1 MQKTQKNT
9 QTIITTVKNSTISA
23 YDRGLNYG
31 DGFFTT
37 AKVVN
42 GQVEHWSHHKAR
54 LIECATRLG
63 FPLVDIAELE
73 AHIAKSIAEHTL
85 CVLKIV
91 ITRGAGGRGYG
102 LPQTCNVTVLLSVL
116 EYPQNYSRLV
126 NEGISLNI
134 SPIKLAAQP
143 LLAGLKTLNR
153 LEQVLIKKALQT
165 QPCDDVLVLDY
176 NNNVIEASAANIIAI
191 KQNKLFTPSLNECG
205 IKGVYLQSLCDKLA
219 VDFKCV
225 SIADLLEADAVF
237 ICNSLMG
244 VVPINRLEQRSF
256 DIVHSQLL
264 LNKLLAKEAKC

>member
-1 MQKTQKNT
+1 
-9 QTIITTVKNSTISA
+9 
-23 YDRGLNYG
+23 
-31 DGFFTT
+31 
-37 AKVVN
+37 
-42 GQVEHWSHHKAR
+42 
-54 LIECATRLG
+54 
-63 FPLVDIAELE
+63 
-73 AHIAKSIAEHTL
+73 
-85 CVLKIV
+85 
-91 ITRGAGGRGYG
+91 
-102 LPQTCNVTVLLSVL
+102 VLLSVL
-116 EYPQNYSRLV
+116 EYPQNYSRLA

>member
-54 LIECATRLG
+54 LIECAARLG

-91 ITRGAGGRGYG
+91 ITRGEGGRGYG

-116 EYPQNYSRLV
+116 EYPQNYSRLA

-165 QPCDDVLVLDY
+165 QLCDDVLVLDY

-244 VVPINRLEQRSF
+244 VVPVNRLEQRSF

>member
-54 LIECATRLG
+54 LIECAARLG

-91 ITRGAGGRGYG
+91 ITRGEGGRGYG

-116 EYPQNYSRLV
+116 EYPQNYSRR
-126 NEGISLNI
+126 
-134 SPIKLAAQP
+134 
-143 LLAGLKTLNR
+143 LKTLNR